1 MNNYEQDTSMV
12 PYASQSVGGL
22 QERMIATPTLKTR
35 LENAVRQAEERL
47 AEARHA
53 RELFDKHPDL
63 EEILNIMQ
71 KGRF

>member
-1 MNNYEQDTSMV
+1 MNYDQDLMPCTTAGSAM
-12 PYASQSVGGL
+12 S
-22 QERMIATPTLKTR
+22 ERMIATPSLKTR

-47 AEARHA
+47 IEARHA